1 MKKVV
6 VYGTHYGTSKTY
18 ATWIAE
24 SLNCDIYESKNAK
37 KISFDDYDVVICGG
51 GLYAGKILGSDILN
65 KYDLSRKDKILFTV
79 GLADT
84 SLEDNITSIRKSVDK
99 YVDDTSNL
107 KVFNFRG
114 GIDYDK
120 LNMIH
125 RPMMKMLKKMLEKK
139 PESDLSAENREFLKT
154 FNSQVN
160 FCNKE
165 SIKPLLDYVDS
176 L

>member
-24 SLNCDIYESKNAK
+24 SLNCDMYESKDAK

-51 GLYAGKILGSDILN
+51 GLYAGKILGSDILS
-65 KYDLSRKDKILFTV
+65 KYDLSGKNRILFTV

-84 SLEDNITSIRKSVDK
+84 TLKENIDSIKKSVDK
-99 YVDDTSNL
+99 FVDDTSNL
-107 KVFNFRG
+107 KIFNFRG

-125 RPMMKMLKKMLEKK
+125 RPMMKMLERK
-139 PESDLSAENREFLKT
+139 PESDLTAENREFIKT
-154 FNSQVN
+154 FNSKVD

-165 SIKPLLDYVDS
+165 SIKPLLNYVES